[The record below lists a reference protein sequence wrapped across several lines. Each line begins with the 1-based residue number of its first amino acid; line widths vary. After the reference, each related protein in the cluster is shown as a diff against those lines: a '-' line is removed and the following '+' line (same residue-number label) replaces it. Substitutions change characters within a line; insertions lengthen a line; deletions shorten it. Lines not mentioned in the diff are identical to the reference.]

1 MSSLGFT
8 GMDRVIQAELHAA
21 FADAIEREGLPIDLR
36 DDANADIVV
45 VDMDSL
51 YGPMSWMQLHNAGRK
66 VIGYTSSSRSQSDFI
81 LMRPLRPDAVTALLQ
96 EAFPRSGNPAAAIV
110 PPPAS
115 QVDAIAPVPV
125 VAAPVAETPTAA
137 PAPQDLLPEETPP
150 TVDISTSAPVLEP
163 ATPALPDAGL
173 ATPAIEP
180 AGEPETPPAQAS
192 ADEASEDIRLADW
205 LAPGRL
211 TARRKYALSGGMSLY
226 LDPHAQLYHGPATL
240 KPLEA
245 AFSALIGNTDLDF
258 VEDAEWAGVAGSHGP
273 AQPWARLVWYGA
285 LLQGKGQLLAP
296 HDPDGRFKL
305 NRWVQTEREF
315 PKHFRIA
322 TAMMKGPATIAEIAS
337 AASVTEADAADFV
350 NACIAT
356 GVAEPVLPEPPATPD
371 APRSGLLGRLRSR

>member
-66 VIGYTSSSRSQSDFI
+66 VVGYTSSSRSQSDFI

-96 EAFPRSGNPAAAIV
+96 EAFPRPGNPAAAIV

-115 QVDAIAPVPV
+115 PVDAMAPAPI
-125 VAAPVAETPTAA
+125 AAPVTETSTPA
-137 PAPQDLLPEETPP
+137 PAPQDLLPEETPS
-150 TVDISTSAPVLEP
+150 TVDIATAAPVLEP
-163 ATPALPDAGL
+163 AAALPDADL
-173 ATPAIEP
+173 AAPAIEP
-180 AGEPETPPAQAS
+180 EGEPETPPAQAS

-211 TARRKYALSGGMSLY
+211 TARRKHALPGGTPLY

-245 AFSALIGNTDLDF
+245 AFSAQIGNADLDF
-258 VEDAEWAGVAGSHGP
+258 VEDAEWAHVEGSHGP

-296 HDPDGRFKL
+296 LDPSGRFKL

-322 TAMMKGPATIAEIAS
+322 TAMMKGPATIAEIAN

-371 APRSGLLGRLRSR
+371 VPRSGLLGRLRSR